1 VTQEKTMT
9 TELVGDR
16 GIVMTRMFSA
26 PRRLVF
32 KAYSDCDH
40 LNQWWGPRLWPLSYC
55 DLDFRPGGTWHYCMR
70 GPNGEEAW
78 GKAIYREIVEPE
90 QIVYMDAFSD
100 AEGTIVPPESVV
112 TVRFEE
118 RAEKTLLT
126 IRTEFASAAD
136 RETVIKM
143 GVEEGMAETL
153 DQLEEHLATL

>member
-90 QIVYMDAFSD
+90 SLVYADAFSD
-100 AEGTIVPPESVV
+100 AEGSTVPPESVV
-112 TVRFEE
+112 WVTFGDEGKKTRLTV
-118 RAEKTLLT
+118 
-126 IRTEFASAAD
+126 RTEFATAED
-136 RETVIKM
+136 RETVLKM
-143 GVEEGMAETL
+143 GAEEGIAETL
-153 DQLEEHLATL
+153 DRLEELLATL